1 MVKNY
6 ELTYTVS
13 NNLTPEEGTSLYQ
26 KVLSYFPNAVQTNVG
41 HDFFTL
47 EFSAEPEILK
57 DLENKLKSETQIKKH
72 MIVKR
77 EAAKPV
83 KIRTRKP
90 LLKILTPESGE
101 KVEKADLNK
110 IDDKLKE
117 IFGE

>member
-13 NNLTPEEGTSLYQ
+13 NNLTPEEETSLYQ
-26 KVLSYFPNAVQTNVG
+26 KVLSYFPNAIQKSAG

-47 EFSAEPEILK
+47 EFSAEPEMLK
-57 DLENKLKSETQIKKH
+57 DLESKIKSETQIKKH
-72 MIVKR
+72 IIVKK
-77 EAAKPV
+77 EAIKLV

-90 LLKILTPESGE
+90 LPKILNNESEQKVE
-101 KVEKADLNK
+101 KVEIKE
-110 IDDKLKE
+110 IDKKLKE